1 MCIEKDGV
9 RIETVNGD
17 ANCLGVKILPDRE
30 MDTGASGKYDVGNKS
45 DSFGQQL
52 QPMLHKAATWIIIIR
67 LRWRRASLSLFTGPF
82 FSFLHEESVIV
93 DVVTIQLLVEFPT
106 S

>member
-17 ANCLGVKILPDRE
+17 ANCLGVKILPVWE
-30 MDTGASGKYDVGNKS
+30 MGTGASGKYDVGNKS

-52 QPMLHKAATWIIIIR
+52 QPILHKAATWNHGS
-67 LRWRRASLSLFTGPF
+67 SLAMTKSFPFSFYSSLFF
-82 FSFLHEESVIV
+82 FPS
-93 DVVTIQLLVEFPT
+93 
-106 S
+106 